1 MTILRKPPLPER
13 HHSGFSPSMRPLE
26 HCQGYAHAGHVR
38 QLSPLAAGFQ
48 DFYAGRFRL
57 ATWLLERHS
66 RLGSQRATSALL
78 LVLIDLLLVAFALSL
93 FILGVKSF
101 DPAWWLLHL
110 LLLGVTMLT
119 LGCTT
124 LSALLALLA
133 AARLRPVVAAAAAGT
148 ETGVFFQSGAGALAG
163 SNSWQSVEQFR
174 QKFLQSTQQQMLDG
188 VLAEVYREER
198 LRSRQERWLWRA
210 VFLSVVAYLLFGL
223 TAIGACLGFIAGI

>member
-1 MTILRKPPLPER
+1 M
-13 HHSGFSPSMRPLE
+13 PS
-26 HCQGYAHAGHVR
+26 HGR
-38 QLSPLAAGFQ
+38 QPSPLGAGFQ

-78 LVLIDLLLVAFALSL
+78 LVLIDLLLAACTLSL

-133 AARLRPVVAAAAAGT
+133 AAQLRPVGGDGRRGHGA
-148 ETGVFFQSGAGALAG
+148 GVFFQSGAGVQAG
-163 SNSWQSVEQFR
+163 SNSGRAKNSSARSSATPPSSKCWMAPSPSCTTSGAAGPGR
-174 QKFLQSTQQQMLDG
+174 NG
-188 VLAEVYREER
+188 

-210 VFLSVVAYLLFGL
+210 VCSQHGRNDFCCYLSLRERLSLRAKRLPERSKGSTPLPCWG
-223 TAIGACLGFIAGI
+223 IAGKKNLE